1 MKKNNAM
8 IGMNAM
14 IGIGVN
20 SKQPF
25 QILLNLTCRI
35 TMKILQI
42 FFKIEISILLR
53 TAIRLIPI
61 SNIFGLQPQQH
72 D

>member
-20 SKQPF
+20 SKQTF